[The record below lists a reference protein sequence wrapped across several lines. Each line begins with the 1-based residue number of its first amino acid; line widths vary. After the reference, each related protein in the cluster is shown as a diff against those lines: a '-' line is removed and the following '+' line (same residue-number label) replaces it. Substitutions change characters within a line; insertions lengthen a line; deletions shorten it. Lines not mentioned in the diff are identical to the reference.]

1 MAINLLTGFNWNEA
15 RKGYREGEL
24 EDQHDEQ
31 FLLDQQRRDLMNQQL
46 QATMAFDDQRRPMVL
61 QQMGQQ
67 NQLMGLNLLDAA
79 RRDELGA
86 AQQPGTLALADT
98 QGRYRT
104 ALANTLPIDQIAA
117 QAGRSALASGELRL
131 GQTENALRLL
141 PLQGTYTA
149 NGLINA
155 INLQPGQ
162 HQLART
168 NLGVAGQQA
177 GLQSAQIGAE
187 ASLLPARTQ
196 ATAQGLATNTLLS
209 QLSGAQAQTNM
220 DLLPQATQ
228 ARTAEIQ
235 ARLRVLANQEENDQR
250 RGGLVALLDTM
261 ANPQLVQQLA
271 AERGMDPVTYL
282 DQLNEQI
289 AQQGAAY
296 NVSNGT
302 GTVDMS
308 TLTPATRQEALLQR
322 AMLAGRLQGQR
333 PQIINQ
339 RAPGGGRAGAAGAV
353 NPITGA
359 AGAVNPITGTMGQS
373 QTALSEKDGGG
384 DDAEVHDLLQTLFP
398 TTQQIQQGVQQRGA
412 ASILPKPPPLPD
424 NVKPA
429 DVKELSRQTNWQS
442 FSTDDLAKIL
452 QAPPG
457 RYAPEQLAAAG
468 QELYKRRLA
477 QMRSQQK

>member
-24 EDQHDEQ
+24 EDQYDEQ

-235 ARLRVLANQEENDQR
+235 ARLRILANQEENDQR

-353 NPITGA
+353 NPVTGA
-359 AGAVNPITGTMGQS
+359 MGQL

-398 TTQQIQQGVQQRGA
+398 STQQIQQGVQQRGA
-412 ASILPKPPPLPD
+412 ASALPKPPPLPD

>member
-289 AQQGAAY
+289 AQQGTAY

-353 NPITGA
+353 NPVTGA
-359 AGAVNPITGTMGQS
+359 MGQL

>member
-235 ARLRVLANQEENDQR
+235 ARLRILANQEENDQR

-308 TLTPATRQEALLQR
+308 ALTPATRQEALLQR

-339 RAPGGGRAGAAGAV
+339 RAPGGGGAGAAGAV
-353 NPITGA
+353 NPVTGA
-359 AGAVNPITGTMGQS
+359 MGQL
-373 QTALSEKDGGG
+373 QTALSEEAGGG

-412 ASILPKPPPLPD
+412 ASALPKPPPLPD

-457 RYAPEQLAAAG
+457 RYAPEQRAAAG

>member
-359 AGAVNPITGTMGQS
+359 MGQS

-412 ASILPKPPPLPD
+412 ASALPKPPPLPD